1 MRLDGKVVFITG
13 GGSGVGAAT
22 ARRMAAEGAKVAIA
36 GRTEETLRAV
46 TAGIDAAGSQAGRA
60 GQTLALRCDV
70 AVRED
75 VDRAVAQTVER
86 FGRLDVVVANAA
98 VQLHGKDKP
107 IHELEDDAV
116 WDTTQDINV
125 RGAFFTCRAGV
136 REILKHGQGGA
147 IVVVSS
153 ITAVVAGA
161 PQNPAYTASKGA
173 LVSFGRALAVQ
184 YAKDNIR
191 CNVVCPGALEHPP
204 DDELLGGSGMEARQA
219 RVLPNVPM
227 GRMGRFEEIA
237 PMIAFLASEDASYC
251 TGGIFL
257 VDGGFTAR

>member
-13 GGSGVGAAT
+13 GGSGVGAAS
-22 ARRMAAEGAKVAIA
+22 ARRMVAEGAKVAIA
-36 GRTEETLRAV
+36 GRTEDTLRAV
-46 TAGIDAAGSQAGRA
+46 TAGIEATNGESGQA
-60 GQTLALRCDV
+60 LALRCDV

-86 FGRLDVVVANAA
+86 FGRLDIVVANAA
-98 VQLHGKDKP
+98 VQLHGKDRP
-107 IHELEDDAV
+107 IHEVEDDTV
-116 WDTTQDINV
+116 WDITQDINV

-147 IVVVSS
+147 IIVVSS

-204 DDELLGGSGMEARQA
+204 DDELLGGDGMEARQA
-219 RVLPNVPM
+219 RVLPNIPM
-227 GRMGRFEEIA
+227 GRMGRFDEIA
-237 PMIAFLASEDASYC
+237 PMITFLASEDASYC
-251 TGGIFL
+251 TGGVFL
-257 VDGGFTAR
+257 VDGGYTAR